1 MQKRV
6 DTFPTSNLWD
16 NPDYSPGIT
25 MKEWAEFLNNPKMF
39 TLDDKVVLKRM
50 KDYGAATCVQLA
62 QKYGKHWN
70 FYNRHIS
77 ALGKRVYDKTNC
89 ALLPE
94 GHCRWFQILCCV
106 RKATKD
112 EVGSWV
118 WKLRD
123 ELSEALTLID
133 LSDAPLYETFPLEEK
148 QVTAS
153 SVMSLSDLKR
163 AAIHYSQLHPV
174 VQEVT
179 RQQFQRSDSIKR
191 YVKARANGYCQL
203 CGQYAP
209 FYDADGV
216 PYLEVHHIIWLSR
229 GGSDTLDNVAALC
242 PNCHR
247 KMHIVQSQADIDKLK
262 ESALALS
269 VEESAKA
276 DSSTS

>member
-1 MQKRV
+1 MQKQV
-6 DTFPTSNLWD
+6 DASTPNLWD
-16 NPDYSPGIT
+16 NPDYTPGIST
-25 MKEWAEFLNNPKMF
+25 AKWTELLNNSTML

-50 KDYGAATCVQLA
+50 KDCGAATCVQLA
-62 QKYGKHWN
+62 QKYGRHRN

-89 ALLPE
+89 ALLSE
-94 GHCRWFQILCCV
+94 EHCRWFQILCYV

-112 EVGSWV
+112 ELGSWV

-133 LSDAPLYETFPLEEK
+133 LGNAPLYETFPLEEK

-153 SVMSLSDLKR
+153 SMMSLSDLKR
-163 AAIHYSQLHPV
+163 AAIHYSQLHPIA
-174 VQEVT
+174 QKVT
-179 RQQFQRSDSIKR
+179 RQQFQRSDSVKR

-203 CGQYAP
+203 CGKNAP
-209 FYDADGV
+209 FYDPDGN

-229 GGSDTLDNVAALC
+229 GGSDALDNVAALC

-247 KMHIVQSQADIDKLK
+247 KMHVVQSQTDVEKLK
-262 ESALALS
+262 EAALTLS
-269 VEESAKA
+269 SEYDAKT
-276 DSSTS
+276 DS